1 MGLDVVL
8 SQVQHPFL
16 QFFYICTVQLFS
28 GCRVCNRCLTSLLP
42 FPLQAAAYASEDGV
56 LTEAMID
63 ARVADAVQQHRQ
75 KMEWLKAEGAEAGK
89 GVGKNPFLPFPKGTA
104 V

>member
-1 MGLDVVL
+1 MRGGNVAWRREQQKGSSL
-8 SQVQHPFL
+8 SCPLLAGNATPEVSE
-16 QFFYICTVQLFS
+16 VS
-28 GCRVCNRCLTSLLP
+28 EVSLSP
-42 FPLQAAAYASEDGV
+42 QAAAYASEDGV

-75 KMEWLKAEGAEAGK
+75 KMEWLKTEGAEANK
-89 GVGKNPFLPFPKGTA
+89 GTDRNPLLPFPKGTP